1 MKNPCIYILEIS
13 YKSSVSTLDSGIQV
27 VVKLMIDITYLD
39 FFIKESEICCVC
51 CYQGG
56 HTASFLVLYYHPQAE
71 CQTVELALSLQ
82 EDLTSA
88 TDTRIWQAHRLQCH
102 QPWGASVIEVPGIS
116 PSHPRLI
123 NASV

>member
-13 YKSSVSTLDSGIQV
+13 HKASVSTLDSGVQV
-27 VVKLMIDITYLD
+27 VVRLMIDITYLD

-51 CYQGG
+51 SYQRG
-56 HTASFLVLYYHPQAE
+56 HTASFLVLYDHPQAE
-71 CQTVELALSLQ
+71 SQMVELALSLQ

-88 TDTRIWQAHRLQCH
+88 TDTRMWQAHTLQCH
-102 QPWGASVIEVPGIS
+102 QPGGAGVIEVPGIS
-116 PSHPRLI
+116 PRHPRLI